1 MVGNQE
7 WPPKVEYIESMYGP
21 DIKDTF
27 QRFDKL
33 KMLEHDLALSYE
45 MM

>member
-1 MVGNQE
+1 MT
-7 WPPKVEYIESMYGP
+7 PKIELNLWMALSYH
-21 DIKDTF
+21 KRDTF